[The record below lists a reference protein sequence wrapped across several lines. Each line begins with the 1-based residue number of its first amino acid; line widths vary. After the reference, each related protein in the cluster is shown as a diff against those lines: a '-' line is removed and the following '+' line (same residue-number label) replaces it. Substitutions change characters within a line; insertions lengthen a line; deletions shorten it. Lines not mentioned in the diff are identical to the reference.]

1 MAQKLKLDEFDQTTA
16 LNQSVASLIDANFEQ
31 AKQRIALER
40 ERNELDE
47 RLRKVHTFHETLVN
61 DYALVKAS
69 LPSETSHLNEMET
82 NIQYMQVKLDK
93 YKNQIKWE
101 CAQVELRR

>member
-1 MAQKLKLDEFDQTTA
+1 
-16 LNQSVASLIDANFEQ
+16 
-31 AKQRIALER
+31 
-40 ERNELDE
+40 
-47 RLRKVHTFHETLVN
+47 
-61 DYALVKAS
+61 
-69 LPSETSHLNEMET
+69 MET